1 MPVNT
6 AENVK
11 ATLPFTVP
19 SKELS
24 RHDRNFPALIY
35 KFPYTIFFLDT
46 QPRRIFPDL
55 TSLVALASIR
65 SHNNHSLTERPAE
78 NGRILMET
86 LTHKTMEDFA
96 KSCGVSRPTL
106 SKYFDDPASVK
117 PATRALIEAALR
129 SSDYQPNLYARNL
142 NRKQTRNVG
151 ILVPALTDP
160 FYAEMVNRLELRLR
174 DEGYWPIVI
183 SSHGLPELE
192 AEAVKTMLSL
202 KVAGAVVA
210 PLGLKSDPR
219 VFEKLVQNLPV
230 VYFDTYIEGNTP
242 FIGNNNFQSVATI
255 VDYLCRSG
263 EAPAYFDIPH
273 VNHNSPERLSSYI
286 ATMEAQ
292 GYEPMVIETNAD
304 YTWDFERIGY
314 EQMDALLGAN
324 KLPSRTILCANDRLA
339 FGVMAAAFAHR
350 LKIGRKKGDNLRIA
364 AHDDHPLSRYTCP
377 PLTTMAQDFASM
389 TSDSVDTLLALLGDT
404 GTPGQA
410 ITRKISLDGTL
421 VMRQSA

>member
-1 MPVNT
+1 
-6 AENVK
+6 
-11 ATLPFTVP
+11 
-19 SKELS
+19 
-24 RHDRNFPALIY
+24 
-35 KFPYTIFFLDT
+35 
-46 QPRRIFPDL
+46 
-55 TSLVALASIR
+55 
-65 SHNNHSLTERPAE
+65 
-78 NGRILMET
+78 MEK

-106 SKYFDDPASVK
+106 SKFFDDPTSVK

-129 SSDYQPNLYARNL
+129 STDYQPNLYARNL
-142 NRKQTRNVG
+142 NRKRTRNVG

-219 VFEKLVQNLPV
+219 VFEKLVQNLPI

-242 FIGNNNFQSVATI
+242 FIGNNNYQSVAMI

-263 EAPAYFDIPH
+263 DAPAYLDIPH
-273 VNHNSPERLSSYI
+273 VNHNSPERLASYI

-292 GYEPMVIETNAD
+292 GYEPMVIKTNAD

-314 EQMDALLGAN
+314 EQMDGMLGSS
-324 KLPSRTILCANDRLA
+324 KLPSKTILCANDRLA

-389 TSDSVDTLLALLGDT
+389 TADSVDTLLALLGDT
-404 GTPGQA
+404 SAPVQA
-410 ITRKISLDGTL
+410 IPRKVRLDGTL

>member
-1 MPVNT
+1 
-6 AENVK
+6 
-11 ATLPFTVP
+11 
-19 SKELS
+19 
-24 RHDRNFPALIY
+24 
-35 KFPYTIFFLDT
+35 
-46 QPRRIFPDL
+46 
-55 TSLVALASIR
+55 
-65 SHNNHSLTERPAE
+65 
-78 NGRILMET
+78 MEKS
-86 LTHKTMEDFA
+86 THKTMEDFA
-96 KSCGVSRPTL
+96 KSCGISRPTL
-106 SKYFDDPASVK
+106 SKYFHDPTSVK
-117 PATRALIEAALR
+117 PATRALIETALR
-129 SSDYQPNLYARNL
+129 STDYQPNLYARNL

-174 DEGYWPIVI
+174 DEGYWPVVI
-183 SSHGLPELE
+183 SSHGLAELE

-219 VFEKLVQNLPV
+219 VFEKLGQNLPF

-242 FIGNNNFQSVATI
+242 FIGNNNHQSVAMI

-263 EAPAYFDIPH
+263 DAPAYFDIPH
-273 VNHNSPERLSSYI
+273 INHNSPERRASYI

-314 EQMDALLGAN
+314 EQMDAVLTAN
-324 KLPSRTILCANDRLA
+324 RLPSRTILCTNDRIA

-350 LKIGRKKGDNLRIA
+350 LKIGRKKSDNLRIA

-377 PLTTMAQDFASM
+377 PLTTMRQDFAAM
-389 TSDSVDTLLALLGDT
+389 TAGSVDMLLALLGD
-404 GTPGQA
+404 GEMQDKAAAPKV
-410 ITRKISLDGTL
+410 RLDGTL
-421 VMRQSA
+421 MMRKSA